1 MNTVWHSEP
10 MDVERREQFSNSNLT
25 IPVCL
30 LSPKIGTKGCEG
42 KKRKSG
48 IEIQLETRRA
58 KKSDDEARENAGL
71 NAIDFLARIS

>member
-1 MNTVWHSEP
+1 MALSLDGRDETRTVLKFKLDNTC
-10 MDVERREQFSNSNLT
+10 
-25 IPVCL
+25 VCAYFL
-30 LSPKIGTKGCEG
+30 LRSGQKVAR

-71 NAIDFLARIS
+71 NAIDF